1 MAISF
6 PFLIDWQVSHVRVY
20 SQPDGP
26 GRSAGPDAGDGR
38 EIWLE
43 ASYNPVFERDGKITH
58 VVKFASDIT
67 ARMHELSDQI
77 DNARQI
83 MRTSNESLER
93 AEQAAALVEAS
104 AAGMVTTANKAST
117 AAEAVEE
124 LQRSAQGIG
133 QIADIR
139 QRTLAASTAM
149 TEVAT
154 ASSASVGSMTGANE
168 AMTGIRESARAS
180 AEVTRVQT
188 EKLARLMED

>member
-6 PFLIDWQVSHVRVY
+6 PFLIDRQVSHVRVY
-20 SQPDGP
+20 SQPEGP
-26 GRSAGPDAGDGR
+26 GRSAGPDARDGR

>member
-26 GRSAGPDAGDGR
+26 GRSAGADARDGR
-38 EIWLE
+38 EVWLE
-43 ASYNPVFERDGKITH
+43 ASYNPVFERDGKITR

-133 QIADIR
+133 RIA
-139 QRTLAASTAM
+139 S
-149 TEVAT
+149 